1 MRSACA
7 VHAQCMSS
15 AGTVQEQCR
24 SSAGAVQEQR
34 ADSGACVVHKR
45 RACLLAAI
53 RCLVQRAARLRPH
66 DETDDGGGEARQRQ
80 AEQGGRADGERG
92 GLERDLHR
100 EGGGGVRGQA
110 TRQHV
115 THRSLALALTLTLT
129 LTLTLALA
137 LTLSLTS
144 KPIPEPNPS
153 QAPSR
158 VCQGAARVA

>member
-1 MRSACA
+1 MHAQCMRSACA
-7 VHAQCMSS
+7 VHGRNS
-15 AGTVQEQCR
+15 AGAVQEQCR
-24 SSAGAVQEQR
+24 SSAGTARGQWCVRSAQAASMPARSHSLPCAACGTSAPTRRDRRRGRRGTPAAGR
-34 ADSGACVVHKR
+34 AGWQSRR
-45 RACLLAAI
+45 RA
-53 RCLVQRAARLRPH
+53 RRA
-66 DETDDGGGEARQRQ
+66 
-80 AEQGGRADGERG
+80 RAGPTS
-92 GLERDLHR
+92 R
-100 EGGGGVRGQA
+100 EGGGQA

-137 LTLSLTS
+137 LTLTLTS